1 MGWGMDK
8 RYQVFV
14 SSTYTDLMDE
24 RKNVTQILMEMD
36 CIPAGMELFPATDEE
51 QWAFIKKIIDDCDY
65 YLLIVGGRYGT
76 VGAEGLSYTEMEFD
90 YAVEKGIKVVALLHG
105 SPDKLTLEKS
115 EISEEARE
123 KLQAFRDKVS
133 KGRLVKYWTSP
144 SDLPGLVSLSLVKTM
159 KAFPAVGW
167 IRASEGSSEELLKEI
182 NELRK
187 ENDKLGLELAQV
199 KVLKK
204 AIYDV
209 PDLAGFDDVF
219 TLNGSHWDGNRTFG
233 WAAKCTWGKI
243 FYYISPYLMS
253 HQKESSVKGV
263 LLEAVCSQLGYP
275 TIMSEL
281 QDQDFQTVA
290 IQLQALGV
298 VTIGLSNVVGDMVDP
313 LWGLTAEGEK
323 LMVELRAIKKNS
335 V

>member
-1 MGWGMDK
+1 MDK

-24 RKNVTQILMEMD
+24 RKNVTQTLMEMD
-36 CIPAGMELFPATDEE
+36 CIPAGMELFPAADEE

-65 YLLIVGGRYGT
+65 YLLIVGGRYGSL
-76 VGAEGLSYTEMEFD
+76 GAEGLSYTEMEFD

-105 SPDKLTLEKS
+105 SPDKLTIEKS
-115 EISEEARE
+115 EISEEARG

-133 KGRLVKYWTSP
+133 KGRLVKYWITP

-187 ENDKLGLELAQV
+187 ENDKLSLELSQV
-199 KVLKK
+199 KDLKK

-209 PDLAGFDDVF
+209 PDLAGFDDVY
-219 TLNGSHWDGNRTFG
+219 TLNGTHWDGISTYS
-233 WAAKCTWGKI
+233 WTAKCTWGKI
-243 FYYISPYLMS
+243 FYYISPYLVNG
-253 HQKESSVKGV
+253 QKESSVKGV
-263 LLEAVCSQLGYP
+263 LLEAICAELGFGTY
-275 TIMSEL
+275 MSEL

-298 VTIGLSNVVGDMVDP
+298 VAVVVSDSIGGVVDP
-313 LWGLTAEGEK
+313 LWGLTSEGEK
-323 LMVELRAIKKNS
+323 LMVELRAIRKA
-335 V
+335 